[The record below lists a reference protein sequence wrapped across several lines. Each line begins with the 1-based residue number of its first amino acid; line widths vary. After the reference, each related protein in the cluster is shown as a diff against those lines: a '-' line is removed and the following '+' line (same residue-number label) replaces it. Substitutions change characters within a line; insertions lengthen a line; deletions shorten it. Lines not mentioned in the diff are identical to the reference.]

1 MTRRAAVTERGL
13 IGEMRRLFQ
22 GGAGVRLGIGDDCA
36 VLEPTSGH
44 ALLATTDLLI
54 EDVHFRRGYASP
66 GDIGWKALAVNL
78 SDVAAMGGRPR
89 WALVALACPETVTS
103 AEVLEFCE
111 AMRALAVA
119 HDVAIVGG
127 DTSAS
132 PSGWIV
138 NLTVLGE
145 TIASPKLRSGARA
158 GDLTAVTGPL
168 GRSAAGL
175 ALLESGTEGRGD
187 LARSHLRPV
196 PRVRE
201 GQALG
206 GIAGVT
212 AMIDL
217 SDGLASDLG
226 RIAEESR
233 VGARVELARLPI
245 DDATHAAAARVA
257 TDATSWA
264 TSGGED
270 YELLVTVRPAARAEA
285 SAAASLTVIGEI
297 TAAGPVEFLSA
308 EGRST
313 ALPPGFEHFT
323 GRPRPSPARAEAP
336 DRRVAARRRTAAT
349 RAARE
354 QTDR

>member
-1 MTRRAAVTERGL
+1 
-13 IGEMRRLFQ
+13 
-22 GGAGVRLGIGDDCA
+22 
-36 VLEPTSGH
+36 
-44 ALLATTDLLI
+44 
-54 EDVHFRRGYASP
+54 
-66 GDIGWKALAVNL
+66 
-78 SDVAAMGGRPR
+78 
-89 WALVALACPETVTS
+89 
-103 AEVLEFCE
+103 
-111 AMRALAVA
+111 
-119 HDVAIVGG
+119 
-127 DTSAS
+127 
-132 PSGWIV
+132 
-138 NLTVLGE
+138 
-145 TIASPKLRSGARA
+145 
-158 GDLTAVTGPL
+158 
-168 GRSAAGL
+168 
-175 ALLESGTEGRGD
+175 
-187 LARSHLRPV
+187 V

-206 GIAGVT
+206 EVAGVT

-245 DDATHAAAARVA
+245 DDATHAAAARLA

-323 GRPRPSPARAEAP
+323 GRPRPATARAEAP
-336 DRRVAARRRTAAT
+336 DRRAPARRRAAAT